1 MTIYWT
7 AFILGLGGSI
17 HCAGMCTPLVVA
29 LTATRGGSQ
38 WKRKVIYNSGRILTY
53 SILGG
58 LVGLLGSALD
68 WTSYQDVISVA
79 LGIFLILFAAA
90 GFSQQKIPVI
100 TTALQGLTI
109 TLKKL
114 FSRFLT
120 RQGNGPMFFLG
131 MINGLLPCGLTYLAL
146 TSCLAVSSAME
157 GIFFMLIFGGGTLG
171 VMLGLSGFLSV
182 WIRQGKFNFQKMT
195 TVLLVLAGILLITRA
210 VINHSDHLHHAGQ
223 MTILCR

>member
-29 LTATRGGSQ
+29 LTLTARDDQ

-53 SILGG
+53 AILGG
-58 LVGLLGSALD
+58 LVGLLGSAID
-68 WTSYQDVISVA
+68 WTSYQDVISVVS
-79 LGIFLILFAAA
+79 GILLILFAA
-90 GFSQQKIPVI
+90 GLSHQKVPLI
-100 TTALQGLTI
+100 TNPLQL
-109 TLKKL
+109 LVKKL
-114 FSRFLT
+114 KGLFSNFLKH
-120 RQGNGPMFFLG
+120 QGYASVFILG

-157 GIFFMLIFGGGTLG
+157 GVFFMMIFGGGTLG
-171 VMLGLSGFLSV
+171 VMLVLSGSLSSL
-182 WIRQGKFNFQKMT
+182 IRARKFNFQKVT
-195 TVLLVLAGILLITRA
+195 TILLVLAGFLLIARA
-210 VINHSDHLHHAGQ
+210 VINHSDHLHDEDQ

>member
-17 HCAGMCTPLVVA
+17 HCAGMCTPLVLA
-29 LTATRGGSQ
+29 LTVSRGSGQ
-38 WKRKVIYNSGRILTY
+38 WKRKVIYNLGRIITY
-53 SILGG
+53 TILGG
-58 LVGLLGSALD
+58 LVGFLGSALD
-68 WTSYQDVISVA
+68 WTSYQDVISVT
-79 LGIFLILFAAA
+79 LGVLLILFAVA
-90 GFSQQKIPVI
+90 GISHQKIPVI
-100 TTALQGLTI
+100 SGALQRLTT

-114 FSRFLT
+114 FSKFLIQ
-120 RQGNGPMFFLG
+120 QGHSPVFFLG

-146 TSCLAVSSAME
+146 TSCLAVSGAME
-157 GIFFMLIFGGGTLG
+157 GVFFMMIFGGGTLG

-210 VINHSDHLHHAGQ
+210 GINHSDHLHHAGQ